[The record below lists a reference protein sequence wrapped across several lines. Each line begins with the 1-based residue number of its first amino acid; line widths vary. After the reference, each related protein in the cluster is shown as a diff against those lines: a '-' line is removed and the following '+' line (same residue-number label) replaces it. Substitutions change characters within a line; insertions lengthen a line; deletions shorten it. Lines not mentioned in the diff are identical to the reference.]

1 MRDRSRQLALSLV
14 LGFGSIATAI
24 IAPNA
29 TLAASTE
36 GATATVSYDHD
47 L

>member
-1 MRDRSRQLALSLV
+1 MRDHSRQLALSLV

-24 IAPNA
+24 IAPSGHA
-29 TLAASTE
+29 GRLDR
-36 GATATVSYDHD
+36 GDGDRQHDHH